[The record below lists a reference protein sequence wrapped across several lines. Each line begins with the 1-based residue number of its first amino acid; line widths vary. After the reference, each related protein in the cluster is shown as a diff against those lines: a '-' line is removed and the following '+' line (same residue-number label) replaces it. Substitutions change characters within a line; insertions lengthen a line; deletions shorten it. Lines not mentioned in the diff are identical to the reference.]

1 MKFKII
7 DSHSHGHGHGHTRE
21 SSSTTHK
28 YLDELLD
35 GTFITD
41 YFLDRS
47 TTSSKE
53 TDEVLTKS

>member
-7 DSHSHGHGHGHTRE
+7 DSHGHGHARE